1 MRPTTLRFAL
11 FALLA
16 MTALGG
22 CGNPLS
28 LAPPRFENQ
37 VDTVRIWAA
46 TQTPVHLASGYAIT
60 FRQVVRLDQV
70 SAFDFLYD
78 VDRAGRRIFLPF
90 EAVAHTGRLTGNPG
104 LQATPTPFEAITEAQ
119 QLGYLTTDTIP
130 LAVDQVF
137 YARSVVDPNC
147 GLGIPYYAKLKV
159 LGFDDSDRSVQFEIL
174 NNINCGYRSLAIG
187 LPEK

>member
-1 MRPTTLRFAL
+1 
-11 FALLA
+11 

-28 LAPPRFENQ
+28 LAAAHFENQ

-46 TQTPVHLASGYAIT
+46 TQTPVHLPSGYAIT
-60 FRQVVRLDQV
+60 LRLDQV
-70 SAFDFLYD
+70 SSFDFLYD
-78 VDRAGRRIFLPF
+78 IDPAGRRIFLPF
-90 EAVAHTGRLTGNPG
+90 EAVAHTGRLAGNPG
-104 LQATPTPFEAITEAQ
+104 LQTTPTPFEDITEAQ

-130 LAVDQVF
+130 LAVGQVY
-137 YARSVVDPNC
+137 YARSVIDPKC

-159 LGFDDSDRSVQFEIL
+159 LAFDDSDRSVQFEIL
-174 NNINCGYRSLAIG
+174 DNINCGYRSLAIG

>member
-1 MRPTTLRFAL
+1 
-11 FALLA
+11 

-28 LAPPRFENQ
+28 LAAPHYENR
-37 VDTVRIWAA
+37 VDTVRVWAA
-46 TQTPVHLASGYAIT
+46 TQTPIYQPSGYAIT

-70 SAFDFLYD
+70 SAFDFIYD
-78 VDRAGRRIFLPF
+78 VDPAGRRIFLPF
-90 EAVAHTGRLTGNPG
+90 EAVAHTGRLAGSSG
-104 LQATPTPFEAITEAQ
+104 LQATSTPFENITEAQ
-119 QLGYLTTDTIP
+119 QVGYLTTDTIP
-130 LAVDQVF
+130 LAVGQVF

-159 LGFDDSDRSVQFEIL
+159 LAFDDSDRSVQFEIL
-174 NNINCGYRSLAIG
+174 NNINCGYRSLVIG